1 MTVGWSAPAGAVVPD
16 TPAAIPATCVPW
28 NDESGST
35 ARRPG
40 SPAFGPGN
48 TFATITFGVVHFVAP
63 LGKPAGYEKPA
74 GLKNGFDWSMPS
86 STTAILI
93 PVPSAEVVR
102 RRTSAPMI
110 DGERSSAS
118 VYATLG

>member
-1 MTVGWSAPAGAVVPD
+1 M
-16 TPAAIPATCVPW
+16 PATCVPW

-40 SPAFGPGN
+40 APAFGPGN
-48 TFATITFGVVHFVAP
+48 TFATITFGVVHCVAP
-63 LGKPAGYEKPA
+63 FGKPAGYVNPA

-93 PVPSAEVVR
+93 PVPSADVVR

-110 DGERSSAS
+110 DGERSRAS